1 VANIQILVQTKVSLI
16 GDGRATIPNKMR
28 QIDSKIIPIGQKLSV

>member
-16 GDGRATIPNKMR
+16 RDGHAIIPNKIR
-28 QIDSKIIPIGQKLSV
+28 EIDSKIIPIGQKLSV